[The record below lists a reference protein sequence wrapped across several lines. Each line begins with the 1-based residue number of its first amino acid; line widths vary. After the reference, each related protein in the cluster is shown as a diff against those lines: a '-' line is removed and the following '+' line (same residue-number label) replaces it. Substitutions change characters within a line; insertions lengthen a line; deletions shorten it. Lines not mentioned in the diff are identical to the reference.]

1 MRERHPERLLDV
13 CMTVQLILCALAV
26 LLHVQELAS
35 LQTEA
40 ISAVEARNVAHIGFH
55 DLSGVSIGAL
65 MGMMECK
72 LSQVQISAE
81 FCCLRQD
88 ERD

>member
-1 MRERHPERLLDV
+1 M
-13 CMTVQLILCALAV
+13 
-26 LLHVQELAS
+26 S
-35 LQTEA
+35 A
-40 ISAVEARNVAHIGFH
+40 IEARNVAQIGFY
-55 DLSGVSIGAL
+55 DCSNVNIGAL